1 MACKSCASENQRD
14 FAAEFTVSFPSLQS
28 TSSTSPV
35 YVAQSLCV
43 CLDCGFAEV
52 VIPKTELHL
61 LAAGDKGQRK
71 S

>member
-14 FAAEFTVSFPSLQS
+14 FPAEFTVSFPTLHS
-28 TSSTSPV
+28 TLSASPV
-35 YVAQSLCV
+35 YVARSLCV

-52 VIPKTELHL
+52 VIPKTELRL
-61 LAAGDKGQRK
+61 LAAGDKTQRE